1 MIIKI
6 TDSNSCSL
14 CVWVIH
20 YLIVKIFENF
30 KYISFCSEAIPS
42 LFVIDAGIHNRYTSD
57 SWSQRNL
64 TISKIIVHQGFNWD
78 TIQNDIA
85 LIKLSVIILKY
96 YILKNYKIIILF
108 QLSNQLNSILLIIK

>member
-1 MIIKI
+1 MSTFFK
-6 TDSNSCSL
+6 TLN
-14 CVWVIH
+14 
-20 YLIVKIFENF
+20 IFF
-30 KYISFCSEAIPS
+30 LCSEAIPS
-42 LFVIDAGIHNRYTSD
+42 LFVIDVGIHNRYTSD

-96 YILKNYKIIILF
+96 FIRKI
-108 QLSNQLNSILLIIK
+108 KK